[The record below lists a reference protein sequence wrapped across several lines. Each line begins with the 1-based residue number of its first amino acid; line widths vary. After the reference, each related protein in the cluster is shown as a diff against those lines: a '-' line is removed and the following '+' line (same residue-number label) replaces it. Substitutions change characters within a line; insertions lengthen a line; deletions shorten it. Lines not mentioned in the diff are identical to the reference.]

1 MLHIYK
7 DHVAWN
13 YNGMP
18 SLDWGLVENP
28 LQIKLGF
35 KLRKQPWQRMVPDI
49 INHVK
54 EKIEGL
60 LEVGF
65 IKLIRYDE
73 WISNIMLILKKNGNL
88 RICID
93 FGNMNIV
100 TLKDENPMSLA
111 NMLINATLIIEIYT
125 QLYEWSF

>member
-1 MLHIYK
+1 M
-7 DHVAWN
+7 
-13 YNGMP
+13 
-18 SLDWGLVENP
+18 
-28 LQIKLGF
+28 
-35 KLRKQPWQRMVPDI
+35 
-49 INHVK
+49 K

-100 TLKDENPMSLA
+100 TLKDEYPMSLA
-111 NMLINATLIIEIYT
+111 NMLINATLINEIYT

>member
-1 MLHIYK
+1 
-7 DHVAWN
+7 
-13 YNGMP
+13 
-18 SLDWGLVENP
+18 
-28 LQIKLGF
+28 
-35 KLRKQPWQRMVPDI
+35 
-49 INHVK
+49 VK

-100 TLKDENPMSLA
+100 TLKDEYPMSLA
-111 NMLINATLIIEIYT
+111 NMLINATLINEIYT

>member
-1 MLHIYK
+1 M
-7 DHVAWN
+7 
-13 YNGMP
+13 
-18 SLDWGLVENP
+18 
-28 LQIKLGF
+28 
-35 KLRKQPWQRMVPDI
+35 
-49 INHVK
+49 K

-100 TLKDENPMSLA
+100 TLKDEYPMSLA
-111 NMLINATLIIEIYT
+111 NMLINATLINEICT

>member
-1 MLHIYK
+1 M
-7 DHVAWN
+7 
-13 YNGMP
+13 
-18 SLDWGLVENP
+18 
-28 LQIKLGF
+28 
-35 KLRKQPWQRMVPDI
+35 
-49 INHVK
+49 K

>member
-1 MLHIYK
+1 
-7 DHVAWN
+7 
-13 YNGMP
+13 
-18 SLDWGLVENP
+18 
-28 LQIKLGF
+28 
-35 KLRKQPWQRMVPDI
+35 
-49 INHVK
+49 VK

-100 TLKDENPMSLA
+100 TLKDEYPMSLA
-111 NMLINATLIIEIYT
+111 NMLINATLINEICT

>member
-1 MLHIYK
+1 MQIYK
-7 DHVAWN
+7 DYVAWN
-13 YNGMP
+13 YNEMP
-18 SLDWGLVENP
+18 SLDWGSVENP
-28 LQIKLGF
+28 LQIKPKF
-35 KLRKQPWQRMVPDI
+35 KLRKQPWQRMIPDI

-65 IKLIRYDE
+65 IKLIGYDK
-73 WISNIMLILKKNGNL
+73 WISNIMLILKKNRNV

-100 TLKDENPMSLA
+100 TLKNEFSMPSA
-111 NMLINATLIIEIYT
+111 NMLINATLINEIYT